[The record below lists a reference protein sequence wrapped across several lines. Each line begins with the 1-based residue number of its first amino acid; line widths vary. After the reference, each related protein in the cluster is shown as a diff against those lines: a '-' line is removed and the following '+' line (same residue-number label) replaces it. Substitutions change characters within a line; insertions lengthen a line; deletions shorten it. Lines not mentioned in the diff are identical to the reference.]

1 MGRKKVLGF
10 IVIIV
15 VYSGGNTITHNA
27 LSINFSVFM
36 KGYTAYLA
44 A

>member
-10 IVIIV
+10 IVVMV

-27 LSINFSVFM
+27 LSINFSVFI
-36 KGYTAYLA
+36 KVYTAYLA